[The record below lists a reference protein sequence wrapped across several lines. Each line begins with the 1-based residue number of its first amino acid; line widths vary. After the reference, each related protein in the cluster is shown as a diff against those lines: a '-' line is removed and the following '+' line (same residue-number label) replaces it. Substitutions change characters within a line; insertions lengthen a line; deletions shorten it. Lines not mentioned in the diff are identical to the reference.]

1 MAGAGYKLFATGDV
15 LTAAQVNTFLMEQ
28 AVMRFADSAA
38 RTAALSGVLAEG
50 MVSYL
55 QDTNTL
61 EVYDG
66 SGWVGATGDIT
77 GLTAGT
83 GISITSETGPVPTVA
98 IDTAVTVDLTTA
110 QTLTTKTLTSPVLTT
125 PSISNIDAKGDI
137 LVGTADNTLGV
148 ITAGANGETLVADS
162 STSTG
167 LRYIPATVTANPVI
181 NGAYDIFQRGT
192 TTTGGAAKYGADRWL
207 QGRGGAT
214 AGITTT
220 QQLTSDTTNLPT
232 ILNCI
237 RLQRDSGDTSTQFLY
252 LENNFENVN
261 STPFVG
267 QTVTLSFYAR
277 AGANYSAASSLMNAR
292 VISGTGTNQRAISGF
307 TGQILEINQNA
318 TLTTTWQRFS
328 YSATISSLATQ
339 LAVRFTMTPVG
350 TAGAD
355 DYLEVT
361 GAQLDL
367 GAVALPFRRSGGT
380 IQGELAL
387 CQRYYYR
394 LTQLNT
400 KPLAYGANS
409 TTSVHRAY
417 LYFPVEMRIAPSSL
431 EQTGTASDYA
441 INQFSIAPT
450 TCTAVVTFFEA
461 STRFALVSNTLAA
474 ATLTLFQPGGI
485 RANADGAFLGW
496 SAEL

>member
-1 MAGAGYKLFATGDV
+1 V

-77 GLTAGT
+77 ALTAGT

-162 STSTG
+162 SATTG
-167 LRYIPATVTANPVI
+167 LRWQGDYAAGKNKII
-181 NGAYDIFQRGT
+181 NGDFGIWQRGT
-192 TTTGGAAKYGADRWL
+192 SFTGALNGVYTVDRWSVAVTTSVSGL
-207 QGRGGAT
+207 AWT
-214 AGITTT
+214 ASQQTFTPGTAPVAGYEGTYFLRADITTIGSAT
-220 QQLTSDTTNLPT
+220 SPRILQKIEDVRTFAGQTATISWYGRSSTSTTIAGAVGVNQNFGSGGSAAVSVVSTTITYTSD
-232 ILNCI
+232 
-237 RLQRDSGDTSTQFLY
+237 
-252 LENNFENVN
+252 
-261 STPFVG
+261 
-267 QTVTLSFYAR
+267 
-277 AGANYSAASSLMNAR
+277 
-292 VISGTGTNQRAISGF
+292 
-307 TGQILEINQNA
+307 
-318 TLTTTWQRFS
+318 WQRFTRTFVMPS
-328 YSATISSLATQ
+328 ISGKTIGTNSFLDIRFLLEAADGANLDIWGVQLEAGSVATAFQTAT
-339 LAVRFTMTPVG
+339 
-350 TAGAD
+350 
-355 DYLEVT
+355 
-361 GAQLDL
+361 
-367 GAVALPFRRSGGT
+367 GT
-380 IQGELAL
+380 IQGELAA

-394 LTQLNT
+394 LNLNVGKNFGSGMNNT
-400 KPLAYGANS
+400 TTGTLIIDYPVPMRVTPTALEQSGTAADYS
-409 TTSVHRAY
+409 LLTSVTTVTAGTTVPTAQTFTDINARFNIVTAGVLVAGACMGRA
-417 LYFPVEMRIAPSSL
+417 V
-431 EQTGTASDYA
+431 
-441 INQFSIAPT
+441 
-450 TCTAVVTFFEA
+450 
-461 STRFALVSNTLAA
+461 
-474 ATLTLFQPGGI
+474 
-485 RANADGAFLGW
+485 NADAFLAW